1 MALDHSRLGLEN
13 KFLENKSGESFTFDK
28 FTLQNLANKYRGC
41 VNQPW
46 YFSYITSEVKQFYEA
61 LYLSYRPRT
70 ECSISQFLKTNCTQ
84 SIFGTINRGL
94 LSKLLKKFPKSP
106 IDQLVLTFDKHL
118 ICSASS
124 GQVFEW
130 TLLMRVMLQQHHKEF
145 IMFVFF

>member
-1 MALDHSRLGLEN
+1 MALDHSRLDLEN

-41 VNQPW
+41 VNQPL

-94 LSKLLKKFPKSP
+94 VKKISKITYRPAGSHF
-106 IDQLVLTFDKHL
+106 
-118 ICSASS
+118 
-124 GQVFEW
+124 
-130 TLLMRVMLQQHHKEF
+130 
-145 IMFVFF
+145 